1 MVRSLEPEIMD
12 GPHTSEDVLR
22 RFHAD
27 LRFIHRFMNNGALL
41 LRRLNGARSV
51 IDIGCGDGEL
61 LKFVRERTG
70 ADVLGVDLADQPHAK
85 VPVMKADAT
94 RDVLPTAEVA
104 ISAMV
109 IHHLTEEQVVDLIRN
124 VGRSCQRFVFLDLV
138 RHPLPLWLYTIF
150 LCPFLSRVGAADG
163 RQSIR
168 RAFTGPEMKVLV
180 SQALAGT
187 GSTFD
192 QWVSP
197 YWARQV
203 VEITYRP

>member
-1 MVRSLEPEIMD
+1 MD